1 MKNIKSRYPSRTV
14 NKITGETDYFPAEDL
29 SEDKWEQL
37 SQSQSH
43 SDCSEYI
50 PSQSSYGSS
59 LDPEDSDKVNT
70 NFFLTIESCCYL

>member
-1 MKNIKSRYPSRTV
+1 MKNIKSRYPSRTIE
-14 NKITGETDYFPAEDL
+14 KITGETNSFPAEDL
-29 SEDKWEQL
+29 ADDDWEQL

-59 LDPEDSDKVNT
+59 LDQEDSDKVNT
-70 NFFLTIESCCYL
+70 NFFLTIESCCYS